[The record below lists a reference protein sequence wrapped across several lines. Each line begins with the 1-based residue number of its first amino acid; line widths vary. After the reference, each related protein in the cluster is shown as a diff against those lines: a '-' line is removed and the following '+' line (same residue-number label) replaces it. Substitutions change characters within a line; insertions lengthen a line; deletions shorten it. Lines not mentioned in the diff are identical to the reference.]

1 VFAAAGHPNCVF
13 KIEFNQLIKL
23 TNGQMKEIA
32 E

>member
-13 KIEFNQLIKL
+13 EIEFNQLIKL
-23 TNGQMKEIA
+23 TNGQMKELA